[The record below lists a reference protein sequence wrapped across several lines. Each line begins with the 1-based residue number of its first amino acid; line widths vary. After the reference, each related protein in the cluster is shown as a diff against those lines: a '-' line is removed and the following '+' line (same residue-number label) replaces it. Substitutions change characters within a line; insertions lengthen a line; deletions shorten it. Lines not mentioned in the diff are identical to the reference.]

1 MPVDSKALLAL
12 WKIDE
17 IPACDEGMEL
27 ARAFLETC
35 GRALES
41 TEDEEFTIIQ
51 RWRAYSRHRG
61 ACDKCNEV

>member
-1 MPVDSKALLAL
+1 MPIDRDQFFAL
-12 WKIDE
+12 WRVQD
-17 IPACDEGMEL
+17 IPACDVGMDL

-51 RWRAYSRHRG
+51 RWRAYSRHR
-61 ACDKCNEV
+61 ATCEKCNEV